1 MLSTRDYY
9 LNSIDIY
16 VYCRTFLAI
25 NFMDLKK
32 NGILGA
38 RRMAQSGSIASGE
51 DQSTWQ
57 LRMRLRSVLIF
68 FEDIH
73 SRIPRFSTIAEDSTR
88 LMEL

>member
-1 MLSTRDYY
+1 
-9 LNSIDIY
+9 
-16 VYCRTFLAI
+16 
-25 NFMDLKK
+25 
-32 NGILGA
+32 
-38 RRMAQSGSIASGE
+38 MAQSGSIASGE
-51 DQSTWQ
+51 NQSTWQ